1 MKLTKDNWCRYLR
14 WKGYD
19 RDKEDPLY
27 VINALVSG
35 DVSFSCLKTAWPVGP
50 DDKLACP
57 ENCAKHRSCYKIHP
71 QVESAA
77 KSWV

>member
-1 MKLTKDNWCRYLR
+1 MKLTQENWCRYLR

-27 VINALVSG
+27 VVNAFVSG

-50 DDKLACP
+50 DDQVVCP
-57 ENCAKHRSCYKIHP
+57 EHCDHQRACYQAHPKIK
-71 QVESAA
+71 ARDNT
-77 KSWV
+77 WV